1 MIAMAHSIRTLGATT
16 AVAAF
21 LFGAGSVYA
30 RPVHAGA
37 INRSVESVHQP
48 VVSRTDYVLDVAT
61 QPNGLANGEVSRLT
75 GWFDGLG
82 LGYGDTIT
90 LDDPLG
96 GRDARA
102 QDGVAAVVARYG
114 MLLAHDAAPITVG
127 HPAPGTIR
135 VVVSRAVAHVDDC
148 PNYSHGNFAEYAGSS
163 TSNFGCATASNLAAM
178 IANPQDLVEGHDSDH
193 AGDAMLSVKA
203 IKTYRDADPTGKQGL
218 KEESSKS
225 SSSGGSN

>member
-1 MIAMAHSIRTLGATT
+1 MIAMAHSIRALSVAT
-16 AVAAF
+16 AAAAF
-21 LFGAGSVYA
+21 LLGAGPA
-30 RPVHAGA
+30 HAGA
-37 INRSVESVHQP
+37 INRSVDSVHQP
-48 VVSRTDYVLDVAT
+48 IVDRTDYVLDVVA
-61 QPNGLANGEVSRLT
+61 QPDGLVRSEADRLA

-96 GRDARA
+96 WHDARA
-102 QDGVAAVVARYG
+102 QDGIGAVVARYG
-114 MLLAHDAAPITVG
+114 MLVAHDAAPITVG

-135 VVVSRAVAHVDDC
+135 VVVSRAMAHVEGC
-148 PNYSHGNFAEYAGSS
+148 PNYSHGNFAEYASSS
-163 TSNFGCATASNLAAM
+163 TSNYGCATASNLATM
-178 IANPQDLVEGHDSDH
+178 IANPQDLVEGHGGDR

-203 IKTYRDADPTGKQGL
+203 IKTYRDADATGKKGL